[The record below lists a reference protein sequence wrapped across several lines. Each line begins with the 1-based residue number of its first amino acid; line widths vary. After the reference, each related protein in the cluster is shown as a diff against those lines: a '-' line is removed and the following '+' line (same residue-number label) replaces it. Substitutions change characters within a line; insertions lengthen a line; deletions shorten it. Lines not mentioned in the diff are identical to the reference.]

1 MPLTPQQIIHYYYSG
16 GGGTPV
22 YEPEYQAALNA
33 GFGTPPATDAGK
45 LAESNLIKTA
55 KALGLWDAAARF
67 YIMDSVS
74 ADPDWK
80 SINYKDVGNL
90 STYILRV
97 NSPATAAKEG
107 FTGNGTTQY
116 LNFQFI
122 PSTQGGSI
130 FTLNDAGIIA
140 YAGLNIAANG
150 VSLFGALSIANVDGI
165 SLNPW
170 RLSDNKLTCALNG
183 EFVEALTVGEGNGL
197 YIIRRTTSNQIR
209 VSRNGGSESVF
220 SSMSGSL
227 APISVYGLARNVG
240 GSADSFSTNRLDLFI
255 PVKGSAI
262 SPADINTWY
271 NNWITERNAV

>member
-1 MPLTPQQIIHYYYSG
+1 
-16 GGGTPV
+16 
-22 YEPEYQAALNA
+22 
-33 GFGTPPATDAGK
+33 PPATDAGK

-122 PSTQGGSI
+122 PSTHGGNI

-140 YAGLNIAANG
+140 YAGLDIAANG
-150 VSLFGALSIANVDGI
+150 VSLIGVRSSEMSVDNISI
-165 SLNPW
+165 NPR
-170 RLSDNKLTCALNG
+170 RLSDSKLTCSLNG
-183 EFVEALTVGEGNGL
+183 QFVDTIIVGEGNGL
-197 YIIRRTTSNQIR
+197 YIIRRTTSTALR
-209 VSRNGGSESVF
+209 VSKNGGSESEY

-227 APISVYGLARNVG
+227 ATISLYGLARNNAG
-240 GSADSFSTNRLDLFI
+240 TADTFSTNRLD
-255 PVKGSAI
+255 
-262 SPADINTWY
+262 
-271 NNWITERNAV
+271 